1 MVPMQI
7 SKLAALGVQR
17 NPVASREPGTLL
29 IMIPAERRKQ
39 RQPLDRELPEETTV
53 LVERY
58 LQEFPAR
65 FLTFQQRSQNLRKQ
79 NSAATSPM
87 SGCEFPLTR

>member
-1 MVPMQI
+1 
-7 SKLAALGVQR
+7 
-17 NPVASREPGTLL
+17 
-29 IMIPAERRKQ
+29 MIPAERRKQ

-65 FLTFQQRSQNLRKQ
+65 FLTEEHERDIAQRVSGNSHPDIGLVAAEFCLRRF
-79 NSAATSPM
+79 
-87 SGCEFPLTR
+87 CDRC